1 MWAFHL
7 PVRPRLRT
15 LRATVWNVLVC
26 FHLSSP
32 TRRQTSSGV
41 LPVNSINPR
50 YRVLPVNSINPRYRE
65 PQGNLRIR
73 FHVYLLNK
81 FITMGSHLKVLNT
94 EVTASCLSFRKI
106 KRVTCTSNVWAE
118 SRMVQEG
125 LENGAREE
133 HSKPRRS
140 MRVQWGE

>member
-50 YRVLPVNSINPRYRE
+50 YRE
-65 PQGNLRIR
+65 PQGNLHIR

-118 SRMVQEG
+118 SRMAQEG